1 MNVEIS
7 RNELAGA
14 LSALGKLVCR
24 TSPVEVY
31 RSLRIEGKENKI
43 VFQTAGLD
51 EAITYTVPVEG
62 GAEFCVFVN
71 FDNFRTV
78 AKFSRNKSLV
88 VEYEQGKFA
97 VDHCL
102 LPTVNVEWPNV
113 PMPTTDAV
121 TTELPENFVGALA
134 TAAPIVN
141 RHEPRRVLQGI
152 HICRDGVVVTN
163 GKELLHID
171 LPLGLDALTL
181 PFPHALLATKCT
193 EGGTLATWTED
204 NKRLFSVTLGN
215 WTWTGTVLPGDYPN
229 WRRVIPDTAE
239 LNHVVTLD
247 ADPAN
252 QLAIFLRSVPDDPPN
267 NPVTLS
273 MSDGV
278 LNVAAGEMRTG
289 IRAEF
294 PMDWG
299 DFAITVNKDILSR
312 LLSEG
317 HSCLSFGTASGPF
330 LATGGIG
337 RYIAMP
343 IACPPNPQVQPVQP
357 KQEENMNEMQT
368 NVVTTPFVPSAAPKL
383 EPETPV
389 NPLDDLASA
398 VDDFKSRLR
407 AMFDESTLLSRKVK
421 EVALVQKQKERDFVL
436 ARRAIERI
444 RMAI

>member
-24 TSPVEVY
+24 TSPLEAC
-31 RSLRIEGKENKI
+31 RSLRIEGTENKI
-43 VFQTAGLD
+43 SFQTAGLD

-113 PMPTTDAV
+113 PQPASSAV

-141 RHEPRRVLQGI
+141 RHEARRVLQGI

-171 LPLGLDALTL
+171 LPLELDALTL
-181 PFPHALLATKCT
+181 PFPHALLATKCAA
-193 EGGTLATWTED
+193 GGTLATWMED
-204 NKRLFSVTLGN
+204 SKRLFSVSLGN

-229 WRRVIPDTAE
+229 WRRVIPEAE
-239 LNHVVTLD
+239 TLNHAVTLD
-247 ADPAN
+247 TDPAN
-252 QLAIFLRSVPDDPPN
+252 QLAIFLRSLPDNPPN

-273 MSDGV
+273 VSDGV

-294 PMDWG
+294 PMGWG

-317 HSCLSFGTASGPF
+317 HSRLSFGTASGPF
-330 LATGGIG
+330 LATGGVG

-343 IACPPNPQVQPVQP
+343 IACPSKPQVQPVQP
-357 KQEENMNEMQT
+357 KEENKMNEMQT
-368 NVVTTPFVPSAAPKL
+368 NVVTAPFVPSAAPKL
-383 EPETPV
+383 EPETPA

-398 VDDFKSRLR
+398 VDDFKTRLR

>member
-1 MNVEIS
+1 MQIEVLRS
-7 RNELAGA
+7 ELAGA
-14 LSALGKLVCR
+14 LSALGKLICR

-31 RSLRIEGKENKI
+31 RSLRIEGKENRI
-43 VFQTAGLD
+43 SFQTVGLD
-51 EAITYTVPVEG
+51 EAITCTLPVEG
-62 GAEFCVFVN
+62 AEEFQVFVN
-71 FDNFRTV
+71 FDDFRTLT
-78 AKFSRNKSLV
+78 KYSRNKSV
-88 VEYEQGKFA
+88 VIGYEDGRLT
-97 VDHCL
+97 VDRTL
-102 LPTVNVEWPNV
+102 LPSLNVKWPNIST
-113 PMPTTDAV
+113 PTTDAV

-141 RHEPRRVLQGI
+141 RHEPRRMLQGI
-152 HICRDGVVVTN
+152 HICRDGIVVTN

-171 LPLGLDALTL
+171 IPLGFDALTL
-181 PFPHALLATKCT
+181 PFPHALLATKCMAS
-193 EGGTLATWTED
+193 GTLATWMEND
-204 NKRLFSVTLGN
+204 KRLFSVTLGN

-229 WRRVIPDTAE
+229 WRKVIPDTAE

-252 QLAIFLRSVPDDPPN
+252 QLAVFLRSVPDDPPN
-267 NPVTLS
+267 NPVMLS
-273 MSDGV
+273 VSEGV
-278 LNVAAGEMRTG
+278 LNVTAGEMRTV

-317 HSCLSFGTASGPF
+317 HSRLSFGTASGPF
-330 LATGGIG
+330 LATGGVG

-343 IACPPNPQVQPVQP
+343 IACPPKPQVQPVQP
-357 KQEENMNEMQT
+357 KEENMNEMQT
-368 NVVTTPFVPSAAPKL
+368 NVVTAPFVPSAAPKL
-383 EPETPV
+383 EPETPA

-398 VDDFKSRLR
+398 VDDFKTRLR
-407 AMFDESTLLSRKVK
+407 AMFDESTMLSRKVK
-421 EVALVQKQKERDFVL
+421 EVALVQKQKERDFVQ

>member
-1 MNVEIS
+1 MEIVK
-7 RNELAGA
+7 NELAGA

-24 TSPVEVY
+24 TSPLEAY
-31 RSLRIEGKENKI
+31 RSLRIEGTENQI
-43 VFQTAGLD
+43 AFQTAGLD
-51 EAITYTVPVEG
+51 EAITYTIPVEG

-71 FDNFRTV
+71 FDNFRNV
-78 AKFSRNKSLV
+78 AKYSRNKSLV

-102 LPTVNVEWPNV
+102 LPTVNVEWPKV
-113 PMPTTDAV
+113 ASPTGDAV

-141 RHEPRRVLQGI
+141 RHEARRVLQGI
-152 HICRDGVVVTN
+152 HICRDGIVVTN

-171 LPLGLDALTL
+171 LPLGLDSLTL
-181 PFPHALLATKCT
+181 PFPHALLATKCAA
-193 EGGTLATWTED
+193 GGTLATWMED
-204 NKRLFSVTLGN
+204 DKRLFSVMLGN

-229 WRRVIPDTAE
+229 WRRVIPDSAD

-247 ADPAN
+247 AEPAN
-252 QLAIFLRSVPDDPPN
+252 QLAVFLRSVPENLPN

-273 MSDGV
+273 MCDGV
-278 LNVAAGEMRTG
+278 LNVVAGEMRTG
-289 IRAEF
+289 VAAEF
-294 PMDWG
+294 PMGWG

-317 HSCLSFGTASGPF
+317 HCRLAFGTASDPF
-330 LATGGIG
+330 LATGGVG

-343 IACPPNPQVQPVQP
+343 IACPPKPQVQPVQP
-357 KQEENMNEMQT
+357 KEENKMNEMQT
-368 NVVTTPFVPSAAPKL
+368 NVVTAPFVPSAAPKL
-383 EPETPV
+383 EPETPA

-398 VDDFKSRLR
+398 VDDFKTRLR
-407 AMFDESTLLSRKVK
+407 AMFDESTVLSRKVK
-421 EVALVQKQKERDFVL
+421 EVALVQKQKERDFVQ
-436 ARRAIERI
+436 AKRAIERI